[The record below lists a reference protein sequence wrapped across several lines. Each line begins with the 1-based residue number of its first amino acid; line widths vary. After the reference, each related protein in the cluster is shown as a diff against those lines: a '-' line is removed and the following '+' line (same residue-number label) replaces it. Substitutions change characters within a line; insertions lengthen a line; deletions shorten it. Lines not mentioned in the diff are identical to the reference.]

1 MDESFIYERLKALSG
16 GLEREGYRD
25 ISKAF
30 EEVVR
35 YNRQALRELE
45 TKLNEEL
52 RDISERFYLYGAVAA
67 AGDTPSVNDF
77 LCPMD
82 EGSEPESMATVFCP
96 CAKSR
101 LRELFGQPHELEIQ
115 TDAGTVTRK
124 ARFAPCRRYQR
135 RIGELRD
142 VYYEN
147 GVYWRTPYLPY
158 VDRFADVFCE
168 EQGAGPEGEIRFIR
182 MKDLDLPLSLGLV
195 PLWNV
200 EPVKLK
206 CTVFPIPAIDERY
219 FCHTLRLPFPQDGY
233 VVRRERGIRNMYM
246 SARGM
251 EVITE
256 ERGQKEFALYR
267 IAVRRDVK
275 VPHYPLTSNM
285 RRMRHIDRQADNA
298 AGRLC
303 TRAEIGRI
311 ASVYEASEGLKLVE
325 IREDRQG
332 SAEGEGGRYRFAP
345 PGRERLCLAFRAEE
359 RGFLTEDQ
367 VSFLAEEV
375 QGAFPQFAVTG
386 EIV

>member
-1 MDESFIYERLKALSG
+1 
-16 GLEREGYRD
+16 
-25 ISKAF
+25 
-30 EEVVR
+30 
-35 YNRQALRELE
+35 
-45 TKLNEEL
+45 
-52 RDISERFYLYGAVAA
+52 
-67 AGDTPSVNDF
+67 
-77 LCPMD
+77 
-82 EGSEPESMATVFCP
+82 
-96 CAKSR
+96 
-101 LRELFGQPHELEIQ
+101 
-115 TDAGTVTRK
+115 
-124 ARFAPCRRYQR
+124 
-135 RIGELRD
+135 
-142 VYYEN
+142 
-147 GVYWRTPYLPY
+147 
-158 VDRFADVFCE
+158 
-168 EQGAGPEGEIRFIR
+168 
-182 MKDLDLPLSLGLV
+182 
-195 PLWNV
+195 
-200 EPVKLK
+200 
-206 CTVFPIPAIDERY
+206 
-219 FCHTLRLPFPQDGY
+219 
-233 VVRRERGIRNMYM
+233 
-246 SARGM
+246 M

-256 ERGQKEFALYR
+256 ERGQKEFDLYR

-325 IREDRQG
+325 IREDGQG